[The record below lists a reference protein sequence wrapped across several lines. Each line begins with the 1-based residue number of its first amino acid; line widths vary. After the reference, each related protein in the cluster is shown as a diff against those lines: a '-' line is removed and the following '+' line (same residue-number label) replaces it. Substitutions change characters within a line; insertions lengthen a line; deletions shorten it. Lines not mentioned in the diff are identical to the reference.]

1 MTLYEEFIEKYHNDD
16 ELIDYFL
23 GKRKRYLNDVKP
35 RYLHK
40 LIRYNLLEKDLERTT
55 RISYNSYEY
64 NAKTMFD
71 LGDFED
77 RYQNKSKVY
86 RENFLEEIDVRLK
99 TLVLNQVTYKLKMNL
114 RKKYQGTS

>member
-1 MTLYEEFIEKYHNDD
+1 MTLYEELIEKYHND

-23 GKRKRYLNDVKP
+23 EKRKRYLNDVKP
-35 RYLHK
+35 IYFHK
-40 LIRYNLLEKDLERTT
+40 LIQFNLLEKDLERTT

-64 NAKTMFD
+64 YAKTMFD
-71 LGDFED
+71 LGDFEEK
-77 RYQNKSKVY
+77 YQNKSKEY
-86 RENFLEEIDVRLK
+86 KENLLDELDVRLK

>member
-1 MTLYEEFIEKYHNDD
+1 MTLYEELIEKYHND

-23 GKRKRYLNDVKP
+23 GKRKRYLNNVKP

-40 LIRYNLLEKDLERTT
+40 LIQSNLLEKDLERTT
-55 RISYNSYEY
+55 RISYTSYEY
-64 NAKTMFD
+64 YAKTMFD
-71 LGDFED
+71 LGDFEEK
-77 RYQNKSKVY
+77 YQSKSKEY
-86 RENFLEEIDVRLK
+86 KETFLEEIDVRLK